1 MKKILFAIVLIL
13 FCSAYSQRIAF
24 TPVWRLML
32 TSNVIVSGKVLS
44 HDTTCIVV
52 EVEQELLVTNYFNLR
67 PAKKI
72 NINHSNNVKLS
83 IKSSRILDGSR
94 AIFYLNT
101 ITNSENF
108 NNSDRF
114 SASVPIG
121 LNNKIQF
128 KDGINYQNYATINQ
142 YVAAI
147 NFVRKVYSIDK
158 TGMICSSLSRKKIQ
172 QRYKMNA
179 LTRSIFDEIEQ
190 ERSQYSN

>member
-1 MKKILFAIVLIL
+1 MKKIVSGIVLIL

-32 TSNVIVSGKVLS
+32 TSNAIVSGKVLS

-52 EVEQELLVTNYFNLR
+52 EVEQELLATNYFNLR

-72 NINHSNNVKLS
+72 KINHSNNAKLT

-128 KDGINYQNYATINQ
+128 NDGIDNQNYATINQ
-142 YVAAI
+142 YLAAI
-147 NFVRKVYSIDK
+147 NFVRKVYSIDT
-158 TGMICSSLSRKKIQ
+158 TGMVYSSLSKKKIQ